1 MGNITNKTNYYTI
14 EDIYNDVYNR
24 RLSKT
29 TIHKLCRNG
38 TIPSVRLVRKF
49 LIPAWWVSEQ
59 LKAAQAP
66 QPQEA

>member
-1 MGNITNKTNYYTI
+1 MTENKPNYYTI
-14 EDIYNDVYNR
+14 DQVYNDVFNR
-24 RLSKT
+24 QLSKT
-29 TIHKLCRNG
+29 TIHKLCRAG
-38 TIPSVRLVRKF
+38 KIPSTRIVRKF

>member
-1 MGNITNKTNYYTI
+1 MEQIANKTNYYTI
-14 EDIYNDVYNR
+14 EYIYDNVFNKQ
-24 RLSKT
+24 LSKT